1 MWLTF
6 TKGKCCSKN
15 WVVFFSGN
23 YLPIPTTWPLVCNWW
38 PPVQI
43 QLSVSEPLL
52 PCILLTTPAGGAGR
66 RARACPSPSCWGSM
80 CRSWWRDGGSSTAS
94 CPGQTPSP
102 SISRCDYVNSI
113 KKIIMKIKSIV
124 SCKSLIHNLH
134 ALWTANSGTLCK
146 RLCCQGLVIGTLG
159 QKRVIARV
167 VRRTV
172 MRDCPV
178 TVTLTCPLAI
188 RWGGLMVRSG
198 PLGSRAVHEPLAKFS
213 QSQRRLLLSHWRHY

>member
-52 PCILLTTPAGGAGR
+52 ASSSHSRRWCRTQSTGVPITFLLGFYVSLVVKR
-66 RARACPSPSCWGSM
+66 
-80 CRSWWRDGGSSTAS
+80 WWEQYCKLPWPDTIAIYLKVGL
-94 CPGQTPSP
+94 CKF
-102 SISRCDYVNSI
+102 Y

-188 RWGGLMVRSG
+188 RWGGPMVRSG

-213 QSQRRLLLSHWRHY
+213 QSQRRLLLSHWWHY